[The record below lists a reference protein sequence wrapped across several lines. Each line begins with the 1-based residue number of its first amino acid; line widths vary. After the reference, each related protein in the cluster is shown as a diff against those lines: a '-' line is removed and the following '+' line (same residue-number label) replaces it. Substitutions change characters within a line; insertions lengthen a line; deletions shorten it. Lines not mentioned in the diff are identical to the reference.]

1 MYEGKVLL
9 EERYMNAVAGVYA
22 NIKDERAVVEEAKYF
37 LGSVFRKIN
46 GKKGPISY
54 L

>member
-9 EERYMNAVAGVYA
+9 EDRYLNAVADVYA
-22 NIKDERAVVEEAKYF
+22 KIKDEGAVVEEAKYF

-46 GKKGPISY
+46 GKKGHISY